1 MADEILFLTELVGLR
16 VFDLRGR
23 RIGVVKDAALV
34 PLVNPVRV
42 DRFLIGGD
50 AAWFTVRHD
59 QIRSISL
66 DGIHLQ
72 DETLTPYHSDEYMLR
87 LQRDLLDQQI
97 IDSEGRKVVRVT
109 DLTFVIKDESGGQ
122 VLYVDDVDIGLRSI
136 FRRLVQ
142 GVLPRRLIRRLQEPI
157 PPRSIR
163 WAVCNIL
170 EHDPQRRLRLNISN
184 KLLEQM
190 HPADLADIVEE
201 LGPEDRQAIFENM
214 DREAAAEALAEVD
227 PDIQASILESLEAEM
242 AAEIVEEMS
251 PDQAADVLAD
261 LDERASEE
269 ILEEMEHEGQEEVR
283 ELLEF
288 EEDTAGGLMN
298 TEYVA
303 LQRTATVADAIDAL
317 RAMEDVA
324 ETINTIFLVDAEDHL
339 EASIPVG
346 RLFLHKSEAP
356 LEKLIAEN
364 KIAVPVDE
372 PQDRVVELFEARKP
386 RDPAQIAEING
397 IVRFGEI
404 TKTSRK
410 IYVTGDDGQEREYA
424 IPRGAHINVQEGER
438 VEAGDQLMDGPID
451 PHDILKVRGEK
462 ELQKYLVNEVQEVY
476 RLQGVNIN
484 DKHLEV
490 IVRQMLRWLKIED
503 IGDTDFLPEEVV
515 DRFKFKEEN
524 EKANDKGGRRS
535 HARPILL
542 GITKASLSTDSFI
555 SAASFQETTRVLT
568 EAAINSKRDGLRGL
582 KENVIVGRLIPAGS
596 GLAYHMAR
604 RNKEADSA
612 EAVFES
618 APAADTATT
627 EVADA

>member
-34 PLVNPVRV
+34 PLVHPVRV

-50 AAWFTVRHD
+50 SAWFTIRHD

-66 DGIHLQ
+66 DGIHLH

-109 DLTFVIKDESGGQ
+109 DLTFLIKEENDGN
-122 VLYVDDVDIGLRSI
+122 VLYLDDVDIGLRSI

-142 GVLPRRLIRRLQEPI
+142 GVLPRRLIRRLQQPI

-163 WAVCNIL
+163 WEVCNIL

-288 EEDTAGGLMN
+288 EDDTAGGLMN

-303 LQRTATVADAIDAL
+303 LQRTATVADAIEAL
-317 RAMEDVA
+317 RSMDDVA
-324 ETINTIFLVDAEDHL
+324 ETINTIFLVDADDHL
-339 EASIPVG
+339 EAAIPVG
-346 RLFLHKSEAP
+346 RLFLHDSAAQ
-356 LEKLIAEN
+356 LEKLISEN
-364 KIAVPVDE
+364 KISVPVDE
-372 PQDRVVELFEARKP
+372 PQDRVVELFDKYNLLALPVLDKNAKLAGVIHV
-386 RDPAQIAEING
+386 DD
-397 IVRFGEI
+397 IV
-404 TKTSRK
+404 S
-410 IYVTGDDGQEREYA
+410 V
-424 IPRGAHINVQEGER
+424 
-438 VEAGDQLMDGPID
+438 L
-451 PHDILKVRGEK
+451 
-462 ELQKYLVNEVQEVY
+462 
-476 RLQGVNIN
+476 
-484 DKHLEV
+484 
-490 IVRQMLRWLKIED
+490 RQR
-503 IGDTDFLPEEVV
+503 
-515 DRFKFKEEN
+515 
-524 EKANDKGGRRS
+524 
-535 HARPILL
+535 
-542 GITKASLSTDSFI
+542 
-555 SAASFQETTRVLT
+555 
-568 EAAINSKRDGLRGL
+568 
-582 KENVIVGRLIPAGS
+582 
-596 GLAYHMAR
+596 
-604 RNKEADSA
+604 
-612 EAVFES
+612 
-618 APAADTATT
+618 
-627 EVADA
+627 